1 VFLEVKDIKVYYDKV
16 EALKGVS
23 LVASKG
29 SIVAL
34 IGANGA
40 GKTTTL
46 NAISGIVA
54 ITYGEILF
62 QGERIDK
69 LPAEKIVATG
79 IAQVPEGRRIFPFMT
94 TFENIKVGAYHRRWN
109 NEIIRDIDEI
119 YQHFP
124 VLRERKDQKA
134 GSLSGGEQQ
143 MLAIARA
150 LMARPIILLLDE
162 PSMGLAPL
170 MVEEITRIIT
180 DINKRGV
187 SIILVE
193 QNARMALGSA
203 HFGYVLEVGRT
214 VLQGETED
222 LTKDPRVKAAYLG
235 G

>member
-1 VFLEVKDIKVYYDKV
+1 MLLEVKGIRVHYDKV
-16 EALKGVS
+16 EALKSVS
-23 LVASKG
+23 LVASEG

-46 NAISGIVA
+46 NAISGIVDL
-54 ITYGEILF
+54 TSGEIFF
-62 QGERIDK
+62 QGKRIDK
-69 LPAEKIVATG
+69 LPAEKIVAEG

-94 TFENIKVGAYHRRWN
+94 TFENIKIGAYHRKWN
-109 NEIIRDIDEI
+109 NEITNDIEEI
-119 YQHFP
+119 YQHFR
-124 VLRERKDQKA
+124 VLRERRNQNA

-150 LMARPIILLLDE
+150 LMAKPKILLLDE

-170 MVEEITRIIT
+170 MVEEITRIII

-203 HFGYVLEVGRT
+203 QFGYVLEVGRT
-214 VLQGETED
+214 VLQGETKD
-222 LTKDPRVKAAYLG
+222 LSKDPRVKAAYLG

>member
-1 VFLEVKDIKVYYDKV
+1 MLLEVKDIRVHYDKV
-16 EALKGVS
+16 EALKSVS
-23 LVASKG
+23 LVASEG
-29 SIVAL
+29 SIIAL

-46 NAISGIVA
+46 NAISGIVDL
-54 ITYGEILF
+54 TSGEIFF
-62 QGERIDK
+62 QGKRIDK
-69 LPAEKIVATG
+69 LPAEKIVAEG
-79 IAQVPEGRRIFPFMT
+79 IAQVPEGRRIFAFMT
-94 TFENIKVGAYHRRWN
+94 TFENIKIGAYHRKWN
-109 NEIIRDIDEI
+109 NEITNDIEEI
-119 YQHFP
+119 YQHFR
-124 VLRERKDQKA
+124 VLRERRNQKA

-150 LMARPIILLLDE
+150 LMAKPKILLLDE

-170 MVEEITRIIT
+170 MVQEITRIII

-214 VLQGETED
+214 VLQGETEE
-222 LTKDPRVKAAYLG
+222 LSKDPRVKAAYLG

>member
-1 VFLEVKDIKVYYDKV
+1 MLLEVRDIKVHYDKV
-16 EALKGVS
+16 EALKSVS
-23 LVASKG
+23 LVVSEG

-46 NAISGIVA
+46 NAISGIVG
-54 ITYGEILF
+54 ITSGEILF

-69 LPAEKIVATG
+69 LPAEKIVAIG

-94 TFENIKVGAYHRRWN
+94 SFENIKIGAYHRRWKK
-109 NEIIRDIDEI
+109 EINSDIEEI

-124 VLRERKDQKA
+124 VLKERRNQKA
-134 GSLSGGEQQ
+134 WSLSGGEQQ
-143 MLAIARA
+143 MLVIARA
-150 LMARPIILLLDE
+150 LMAKPKLLLLDE
-162 PSMGLAPL
+162 PSMGLAPM

-187 SIILVE
+187 NIILVE

-203 HFGYVLEVGRT
+203 QFGYVLEVGRT
-214 VLQGETED
+214 VLQGETKE
-222 LTKDPRVKAAYLG
+222 LSKDPRVKAAYLG